1 MKIFVKTYGCTLN
14 QGDTEVIKGILK
26 QGGHKFVDSE
36 KEADIIIVNTCGV
49 KTVTQNKIIDY
60 LKKISKTKKVIV
72 GGCLPSMIDVKR
84 YAPKIAGSFDT
95 NTITKINSLVEKP
108 RQIFGKE
115 KESRINKPRVRTKK
129 EIAIITIAEGC
140 LGKPCTYCSV
150 KQARGELKSYTKK
163 EILGE
168 VKKAVKEGCTIIKL
182 TAQDTGCWGKDIDEK
197 LPDLLGEILKTEGNF
212 KIRLGMMNPN
222 HAIEFLDELIKIY
235 NNPKM
240 IKFIHIPVQSGSN
253 KVIKDMKRDYKVED
267 FKKIVKRFRKEVRG
281 INIATDIIAGYP
293 TETEEDFKKT
303 LELIKEVKPEV
314 LNISKFAPR
323 PKTEAAKLKQLRT
336 EIIKER
342 SKYLTLEY
350 KKLQTFSR

>member
-1 MKIFVKTYGCTLN
+1 
-14 QGDTEVIKGILK
+14 
-26 QGGHKFVDSE
+26 
-36 KEADIIIVNTCGV
+36 
-49 KTVTQNKIIDY
+49 
-60 LKKISKTKKVIV
+60 
-72 GGCLPSMIDVKR
+72 
-84 YAPKIAGSFDT
+84 
-95 NTITKINSLVEKP
+95 
-108 RQIFGKE
+108 
-115 KESRINKPRVRTKK
+115 
-129 EIAIITIAEGC
+129 
-140 LGKPCTYCSV
+140 
-150 KQARGELKSYTKK
+150 YTKK

-182 TAQDTGCWGKDIDEK
+182 TAEDTGCWGKDIDEK